1 VSTPP
6 PRPAATAA
14 WRADPGAVV
23 VLAAGLVVVAGLAWA
38 WTLAMA
44 ATPGCHCVALG
55 DFVVMWTVMMAAMM
69 LPAIVPV
76 VLAFATFS
84 RARRGGA
91 LVSALA
97 FVAGYL
103 VVWGALALP
112 ARGLIAAGESIA
124 SAVPWAAARAGGVA
138 LLACGLYQLTPLK
151 DVCLRHCRSP
161 HLFLGHHWRDGV
173 GGALLLGAHH
183 GLYCAGCCASLM
195 LVLLVVGVMNVAWMV
210 GLAALILVEKAVPG
224 GVWIGRA
231 AGAWLCA
238 VGVVRLVT

>member
-1 VSTPP
+1 
-6 PRPAATAA
+6 
-14 WRADPGAVV
+14 
-23 VLAAGLVVVAGLAWA
+23 
-38 WTLAMA
+38 MA
-44 ATPGCHCVALG
+44 AMPECHPVPIA

-84 RARRGGA
+84 RGRQG
-91 LVSALA
+91 SPLA
-97 FVAGYL
+97 TSVGFVTGYL

-112 ARGLIAAGESIA
+112 ARALIVAGQWLAAS
-124 SAVPWAAARAGGVA
+124 VPWTTPRASGVV

-151 DVCLRHCRSP
+151 DSCLRHCRSP

-173 GGALLLGAHH
+173 GGSLVLGGHH

-195 LVLLVVGVMNVAWMV
+195 LVLLVVGVMNLAWMV
-210 GLAALILVEKAVPG
+210 GVSALVLIEKAVPG
-224 GVWIGRA
+224 GLWIGRG

-238 VGVVRLVT
+238 VGFVRLLT